1 MSRTLIEQEGIDTVK
16 RYIRKNGYMIPYLDE
31 NDKYPMWDGFINVYM
46 KNIININEN
55 NVFWDYRLPVQV
67 KATRL
72 KEEDD
77 FPPIAHFQVPISHL
91 ISYYTDGGL
100 VYFYVLIKNN
110 VSQIYCN
117 YLTKIK
123 IKQIIDDASDINSKS
138 ITLEK
143 ITEDPLEFRRHLR
156 VVQLQR
162 QHNVINLDEIDLNNV
177 TTLTLIVDKENVEE
191 DKIVSLVRNKVNIL
205 VNMKGLKE
213 SLYAIGEPTR
223 VQLIKSDDVD
233 VSVNGKIY
241 YNKMPRK
248 AKDDGVYLYFGES
261 TFMRLPLED
270 QTNAKVYLEYKTKGS
285 SLDIVINDLE
295 FIINLVE
302 TQKIKLGNATL
313 ELDDLS
319 QSAVSLKSFKNELS
333 FWKNVKNLFELL
345 HIRGELNPTTLDN
358 KDYDNLN
365 ALIKSFLYDEPV
377 YNSLIQEQLYDVEV
391 GGFHICVYAKKDK
404 ENYYKLCDIYKIVHS
419 CYVDENKLYRDSSPL
434 SFIFCMERL
443 PSNLYLDNIE
453 REYGKY
459 QEYNDRL
466 SEIATLDLLNMLN
479 HYDKNND
486 DYILDAAL
494 KLSSWL
500 LKQKKLSAEERIV
513 FKLNYYQTLS
523 RSKNKLSS
531 DDIEELIK
539 MRIKDDGCNFARY
552 LLVGN
557 KEKAISYF
565 NKLDDNQKTIL
576 KSQPIYHFMNI

>member
-1 MSRTLIEQEGIDTVK
+1 MSNILTEQEGIDSVK

-31 NDKYPMWDGFINVYM
+31 NDKYPMWDGFINVYK
-46 KNIININEN
+46 KNIKNINEN
-55 NVFWDYRLPVQV
+55 NDFFDYRLPVQV
-67 KATRL
+67 KSTRL
-72 KEEDD
+72 KEDDD
-77 FPPIAHFQVPISHL
+77 FPSIAHFQVSISNL
-91 ISYYTDGGL
+91 ISYHTDGGL
-100 VYFYVLIKNN
+100 VFFYVYIKNN

-143 ITEDPLEFRRHLR
+143 ITEDPLEFRRQLR

-177 TTLTLIVDKENVEE
+177 TTFTLIVDKENVKE
-191 DKIVSLVRNKVNIL
+191 DKILSLVRNKVNIL
-205 VNMKGLKE
+205 VNMKGLNE
-213 SLYAIGEPTR
+213 SLYAIGEPTC
-223 VQLIKSDDVD
+223 VQLIKSDDVV
-233 VSVNGKIY
+233 VSVNGKNY

-248 AKDDGVYLYFGES
+248 IKDDGIYLYFGES

-270 QTNAKVYLEYKTKGS
+270 QTSAKVYLEYKTKGT
-285 SLDIVINDLE
+285 SLDVVINDLD
-295 FIINLVE
+295 FIVNLVE

-313 ELDDLS
+313 ELENLS
-319 QSAVSLKSFKNELS
+319 QRTCSLKSFKNELS
-333 FWKNVKNLFELL
+333 FWKNVKNLFDLL
-345 HIRGELNPTTLDN
+345 HFRGELNLTTLVN
-358 KDYDNLN
+358 KDYENLN
-365 ALIKSFLYDEPV
+365 LLIKSFIYDEPV

-391 GGFHICVYAKKDK
+391 GDFHICVYAKKDK
-404 ENYYKLCDIYKIVHS
+404 ENYFRLCDIYKIVHA
-419 CYVDENKLYRDSSPL
+419 CYVDENKLYRDSPPL

-453 REYGKY
+453 KEYGNY

-466 SEIATLDLLNMLN
+466 SERATLDLLNMLN
-479 HYDKNND
+479 HYDNNKD

-494 KLSSWL
+494 KLSKWL

-513 FKLNYYQTLS
+513 FKLNYYQTLLRYKS
-523 RSKNKLSS
+523 TFAPNE
-531 DDIEELIK
+531 IEELIK
-539 MRIKDDGCNFARY
+539 MKIKDDGCNFARY

-565 NKLDDNQKTIL
+565 NKLDNNQKTIL
-576 KSQPIYHFMNI
+576 ESQPIYHFMNL